1 MKKIIALLLAAIMV
15 LGLAACASK
24 TETTEASDVKNVV
37 YIVNGNLGDKSF
49 FDSAQAGIDELVKAG
64 RITCKTI
71 ELGGT
76 DEDQPKWLSTL
87 YDVSQ
92 SGEYDLVICGTYQMP
107 DYLKEVA
114 TKYPDQLYLIFDDNT
129 YAGENSNVVNITYK
143 QNDMGYLVGTFAAC
157 MTTDTSVAN
166 INEDAVIGFVGGVDS
181 PVINDFLIGFIEG
194 AQSVNPDIKVDTR
207 YTNDY
212 VDTAIAKEF
221 GYSMI
226 NDKKCDIIWG
236 VAGNA
241 GNGAAEAALDTGK
254 AWFIGVDSDQELTF
268 SSDLAALTLTSGLK
282 NIGNSI
288 IWIFDQWD
296 AGKTYWGSEVQLGLA
311 EGGVGIVT
319 DKNYDKYASAE
330 TKAAVEA
337 AQKGITDGS
346 IKVDSAPGKGTT
358 ITVTIYLKLQESE
371 KEQEKELFDLPVLV
385 VDDDKTC
392 CESTVAT
399 LKDIGIAGE
408 WVLTG
413 REAVERCYARH
424 EAGCDYFAVILDWKM
439 PKMDGIETAR
449 KIRERVGKDVTI
461 IILTSFEFS
470 EIEEEARAAG
480 VDAFIAKPLFRS
492 RLTATLRQFT
502 SGKKEKNARSLLESF
517 AKTDYTSKRVLLVED
532 NELNREI
539 AAEILG
545 MTGVAVDIAE
555 NGKIAVEKVVA
566 APEKWYDLIFMDI
579 QMPIMNGY
587 EATAAIRSL
596 PGGRG
601 KVPIIAMTAN
611 AFAEDVQLAK
621 NTGMNEHIAKPLEL
635 DKLNDVLKQWLQ

>member
-24 TETTEASDVKNVV
+24 TENTEASDVKNVV

-181 PVINDFLIGFIEG
+181 PVINDFLTGFIEG
-194 AQSVNPDIKVDTR
+194 AQAVNPDIKVDTR

-226 NDKKCDIIWG
+226 NDNKCDIIWG

-288 IWIFDQWD
+288 VWIFDQWD

-319 DKNYDKYASAE
+319 DKNYATYASEE
-330 TKAAVEA
+330 TKAAMAA
-337 AQKGITDGS
+337 AQQSIIDG
-346 IKVDSAPGKGTT
+346 
-358 ITVTIYLKLQESE
+358 TVTVPSAIDDNDGAIALRESVR
-371 KEQEKELFDLPVLV
+371 P
-385 VDDDKTC
+385 
-392 CESTVAT
+392 
-399 LKDIGIAGE
+399 
-408 WVLTG
+408 
-413 REAVERCYARH
+413 
-424 EAGCDYFAVILDWKM
+424 
-439 PKMDGIETAR
+439 
-449 KIRERVGKDVTI
+449 
-461 IILTSFEFS
+461 
-470 EIEEEARAAG
+470 
-480 VDAFIAKPLFRS
+480 
-492 RLTATLRQFT
+492 
-502 SGKKEKNARSLLESF
+502 
-517 AKTDYTSKRVLLVED
+517 
-532 NELNREI
+532 
-539 AAEILG
+539 
-545 MTGVAVDIAE
+545 
-555 NGKIAVEKVVA
+555 
-566 APEKWYDLIFMDI
+566 
-579 QMPIMNGY
+579 
-587 EATAAIRSL
+587 
-596 PGGRG
+596 
-601 KVPIIAMTAN
+601 
-611 AFAEDVQLAK
+611 
-621 NTGMNEHIAKPLEL
+621 
-635 DKLNDVLKQWLQ
+635 